1 MVKLI
6 QCVRRRPDV
15 PLMEFRQVWEEYG
28 ERLRGLATALGAV
41 RVSVSTTLE
50 VEANRR
56 LLTRR
61 ISLEPFDGLAEV
73 WWPRAYEALEAA
85 EEEEF
90 SARIDEL
97 WRFQASFLEIET
109 SSFFFTIESVL
120 FDRRG

>member
-1 MVKLI
+1 
-6 QCVRRRPDV
+6 
-15 PLMEFRQVWEEYG
+15 
-28 ERLRGLATALGAV
+28 
-41 RVSVSTTLE
+41 
-50 VEANRR
+50 
-56 LLTRR
+56 
-61 ISLEPFDGLAEV
+61 
-73 WWPRAYEALEAA
+73 LEAA